1 MRLTTVTLC
10 LGLLLTQLDLP
21 SAAAQ
26 APLPAPLQLP
36 ARWSYAAKFVCGLSS
51 PVTLSPPKEPIVKRG
66 NYATVVNIHNPNAN
80 SVTILKKVALAAPER
95 YPNTQLITPTLR
107 FRDNLPPD
115 HAMSV
120 DCTEIVNLL
129 TQNGTPPAG
138 TFIEGFLVID
148 ALGPTA
154 VPTNVSPELDVV
166 TVSTT
171 AVDATSPVNSHEV
184 TTVQGKHLPAGTWAF

>member
-66 NYATVVNIHNPNAN
+66 NYATVVNIHNL
-80 SVTILKKVALAAPER
+80 SVADSQFWCKHPSEIE
-95 YPNTQLITPTLR
+95 
-107 FRDNLPPD
+107 LP
-115 HAMSV
+115 
-120 DCTEIVNLL
+120 
-129 TQNGTPPAG
+129 
-138 TFIEGFLVID
+138 
-148 ALGPTA
+148 
-154 VPTNVSPELDVV
+154 
-166 TVSTT
+166 
-171 AVDATSPVNSHEV
+171 
-184 TTVQGKHLPAGTWAF
+184 